1 MIIDR
6 CQTKV
11 GNFSV
16 FPCNMLLHHNPG
28 MGQVTIIYSLERA
41 DILEQ
46 FYSLP
51 YKSFPAG
58 RLERADWIPAG
69 FQNKLFE
76 GFLYLKMSLEPK
88 QNFRLSRGAR
98 RVAVVGVVGVA
109 DGFWTKFE
117 AQLAQPC

>member
-6 CQTKV
+6 CQAKV

-16 FPCNMLLHHNPG
+16 FPCNILLHNNPG

-41 DILEQ
+41 DILKQ
-46 FYSLP
+46 FSSLS

-76 GFLYLKMSLEPK
+76 GYHFQKVEK
-88 QNFRLSRGAR
+88 KK
-98 RVAVVGVVGVA
+98 VA
-109 DGFWTKFE
+109 
-117 AQLAQPC
+117 